1 MVNILHLAAE
11 MTKQV
16 VEIMVVMAVLVALLV
31 NMLHMVVA
39 MAAMVK
45 VYIYG
50 KVALGKEQLHVL
62 LLKPMVRCF
71 LMEAIVV

>member
-1 MVNILHLAAE
+1 
-11 MTKQV
+11 
-16 VEIMVVMAVLVALLV
+16 MVVMAVLVALLV
-31 NMLHMVVA
+31 KMLRMVVV

-45 VYIYG
+45 VHTRYG
-50 KVALGKEQLHVL
+50 KVVLDKEQPHVL